1 MFRKLRQHHKEYINN
16 RWNAKRRSIPWFF
29 TYVTWWRK
37 WCESGHY
44 HERGRGR
51 GKYQLTRPG
60 DKGPYSYENTNI
72 VTSEQNAREV
82 WKNKK
87 RASKIRANMSIA
99 HTGVPRSK
107 EFCEKN
113 SKRMMGKK
121 YALGW
126 KPSAETR
133 QKMSENNAR
142 AMLGRKH
149 SKETRAKMSA
159 SHKKRLA
166 KNN

>member
-1 MFRKLRQHHKEYINN
+1 MTPEERRRKRAYWNN
-16 RWNAKRRSIPWFF
+16 RDNAKRRDILWLF
-29 TYVTWWRK
+29 TFETWWKK
-37 WCESGHY
+37 WSESDKWHL
-44 HERGRGR
+44 RGRGR
-51 GKYQLTRPG
+51 DKYQLTRPG
-60 DKGPYSYENTNI
+60 DKGPYSYGNTNI

-107 EFCEKN
+107 EFCEKT
-113 SKRMMGKK
+113 SKRMIGKK
-121 YALGW
+121 YALGC
-126 KPSAETR
+126 KRSAKTR

-142 AMLGRKH
+142 AMLGKKH

-159 SHKKRLA
+159 SHQRRLEE
-166 KNN
+166 N